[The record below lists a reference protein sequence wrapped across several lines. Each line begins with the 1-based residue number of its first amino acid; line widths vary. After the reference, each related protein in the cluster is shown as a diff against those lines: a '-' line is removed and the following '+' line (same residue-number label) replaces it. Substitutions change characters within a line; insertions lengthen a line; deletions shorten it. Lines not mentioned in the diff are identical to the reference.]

1 MRHWVIY
8 GIPWQHEHKVCRS
21 GSVNIGGNGRSRCIR
36 TTAYAPDR
44 KQRGSVM
51 GNINPK
57 SAYFSILSVIQP
69 ASIEEVENSVSSL
82 LGDEHLNGL
91 VRRGQLKKVH
101 QKAIRDR
108 EVIKVS
114 GRKYFISQWARTN
127 ADEEILSRSISNE
140 RFFLIKS
147 RRKNK

>member
-1 MRHWVIY
+1 
-8 GIPWQHEHKVCRS
+8 
-21 GSVNIGGNGRSRCIR
+21 
-36 TTAYAPDR
+36 
-44 KQRGSVM
+44 M